1 MRDNSLINKKKGWKE
16 KLFGEKKIR
25 DWVLLLQED
34 RDDCERVIMVR
45 DDTIGLGALS
55 RVAFSCSGASLAGCR

>member
-1 MRDNSLINKKKGWKE
+1 MEGEVVWRGKMRDC
-16 KLFGEKKIR
+16 
-25 DWVLLLQED
+25 VLLLQED

-55 RVAFSCSGASLAGCR
+55 RVAFSCSRGLWGLWLAVGEP